1 MVVYLE
7 VLRDTAK
14 AVICGGGMLLAFKLG
29 VVVCL
34 GVQAAYLVHRRH
46 YASPWW
52 RIAVPYAILML
63 MVHGVVWEGYPG
75 AVTRVTL
82 PLAFGFNVLLARE
95 DRPPILAVVRPR
107 QSPPPPGRTDA
118 ALSRGLSAFS
128 PGLPVKE
135 AVAAVC

>member
-1 MVVYLE
+1 
-7 VLRDTAK
+7 
-14 AVICGGGMLLAFKLG
+14 MLLAFKLG

-34 GVQAAYLVHRRH
+34 GVQAAYLIHRRH
-46 YASPWW
+46 YESPWW

-95 DRPPILAVVRPR
+95 TGR
-107 QSPPPPGRTDA
+107 QFWPWF
-118 ALSRGLSAFS
+118 ALGNLHL
-128 PGLPVKE
+128 LPSVLMLPFHE
-135 AVAAVC
+135 G